1 LLSDCIIIDINPS
14 IKNTTIEIRQK
25 HKVKLPDAI
34 IAATANSLDLPLV
47 TADKDFKT
55 IEDLTLILFEL

>member
-1 LLSDCIIIDINPS
+1 MLSDCIIIDINPS